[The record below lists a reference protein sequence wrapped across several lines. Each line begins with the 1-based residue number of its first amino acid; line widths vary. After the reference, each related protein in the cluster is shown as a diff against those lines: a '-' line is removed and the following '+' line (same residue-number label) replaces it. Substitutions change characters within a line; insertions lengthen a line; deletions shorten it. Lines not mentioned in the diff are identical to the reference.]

1 MIEEVDIQN
10 DRNSTGGYYAIIPA
24 TVLYNNDLKPNE
36 KLLYAVISNL
46 AREQGYCYATNKY
59 LAEKFGVNQKTIT
72 VWISDLRKYEYIIE
86 NVERNEKK
94 EVVARKLYVNDT
106 PYKLKNGYS
115 SPSKNGEPPPQNT
128 EDNNINNNNINTY
141 TIEKQTFMKNVYL
154 YDYEYTELINSYGE
168 KKANRCIEELSLY
181 KQQKGEKYDSES
193 DYASIKRWVI
203 HKIEELDRRYKK
215 INNTKSNYKF
225 NYEQRDY
232 SNFDWDS
239 LYANNPEN
247 MKKLLDE
254 NNDEV

>member
-59 LAEKFGVNQKTIT
+59 LAKKFGVNQKTIT

-106 PYKLKNGYS
+106 PYK
-115 SPSKNGEPPPQNT
+115 
-128 EDNNINNNNINTY
+128 
-141 TIEKQTFMKNVYL
+141 
-154 YDYEYTELINSYGE
+154 
-168 KKANRCIEELSLY
+168 
-181 KQQKGEKYDSES
+181 
-193 DYASIKRWVI
+193 
-203 HKIEELDRRYKK
+203 
-215 INNTKSNYKF
+215 
-225 NYEQRDY
+225 
-232 SNFDWDS
+232 
-239 LYANNPEN
+239 
-247 MKKLLDE
+247 
-254 NNDEV
+254 